1 MPNATHFVL
10 TADDFA
16 LTPGVSAGI
25 LELLEEGRIKAAG
38 AMTNRPHWR
47 SGAAPFGQFSG
58 AADLGLHF
66 NLTCGAPLTRMKR
79 LAPAGELPKLPALLR
94 GGVAGLLPSAEIAAE
109 LEAQIDAF
117 EQAMGR
123 PPDFID
129 GHQHVHALPGVRRV
143 LADVLPRRFPD
154 AKPYLRNP
162 ADRLAS
168 IRARGR
174 HAAKAILLASLAGP
188 FAPQMQ
194 ALGFALNDG
203 FSGYSRFDARAD
215 YASDFASYLVAPGPR
230 PLVMCHPGYVDDELR
245 GLDPATESR
254 EAEMAFFLSPRFT
267 EICAAAG
274 MRPSRF
280 SELAE

>member
-1 MPNATHFVL
+1 MQDLARFVL
-10 TADDFA
+10 TADDYA

-25 LELLEEGRIKAAG
+25 LDLLEAGRIAAAG

-47 SGAAPFGQFSG
+47 SGAAAFGQFSG

-66 NLTCGAPLTRMKR
+66 NLTCGIPLTRMKR

-117 EQAMGR
+117 QQAMGR

-129 GHQHVHALPGVRRV
+129 GHQHVHALPGVRSV
-143 LADVLPRRFPD
+143 LADVLPRRFPQ
-154 AKPYLRNP
+154 AKPYLRDP
-162 ADRLAS
+162 ADRIAS

-174 HAAKAILLASLAGP
+174 HEAKAALLASLARP
-188 FAPQMQ
+188 FAPRMQ

-215 YASDFASYLVAPGPR
+215 YASDFASYLVAPGAR
-230 PLVMCHPGYVDDELR
+230 LLIMCHPGLVDDELL
-245 GLDPATESR
+245 GLDPATQSR
-254 EAEMAFFLSPRFT
+254 EVEMAFFLSSRFT

-280 SELAE
+280 SELSS